1 MTLTPLK
8 VEALDA
14 NEGMV
19 SFDQLVE
26 LFGEEKIDKF
36 SQIKRFMELYS
47 GDDKFREEV
56 EVGNLG
62 RLAKFGVDLGELHP
76 TELIG
81 FSLYEERENE
91 KPIFKEFRKYMLL
104 GSQGRVA
111 KGRHIS
117 GDVDIDFSLWRL
129 EQINRGN
136 FVFNKKTNN
145 QIVHSPLCIEL
156 TKGCSVGCWF
166 CGISADTFEG
176 STIYAE
182 KEDLFKTILRDSSK
196 LSGHF
201 NLLSFLYWGTD
212 PLDCPDYASYLE
224 AFENQFGFYPQT
236 TTAQA
241 SKYPEQAKNIVK
253 ITNSNGHGTVNRF
266 SILSKAA
273 MYKVMKEF
281 TPFELA
287 NTLMVMQQPS
297 SVTKKAN
304 AGRAT
309 EEVDSDLID
318 REQEYQQSTIAC
330 VSGFKINLTTGICEL
345 ISPCE
350 ADNEFKDGFIT
361 YATTKLGE
369 GNGIESFFKRYIK
382 LRESLKLRLSPGISI
397 EADSMTH
404 ETRAKSKMSSLI
416 TEKGSGQEVALL
428 ALNDKNMNHKELA
441 DHLEKEGISVLYID
455 SAIQDLLNLGVIC
468 HEPGIII

>member
-19 SFDQLVE
+19 SFDQMVE

-91 KPIFKEFRKYMLL
+91 KPIFKDFRKYMLL
-104 GSQGRVA
+104 ASQGRVA

-156 TKGCSVGCWF
+156 TKGC
-166 CGISADTFEG
+166 
-176 STIYAE
+176 
-182 KEDLFKTILRDSSK
+182 
-196 LSGHF
+196 
-201 NLLSFLYWGTD
+201 
-212 PLDCPDYASYLE
+212 
-224 AFENQFGFYPQT
+224 
-236 TTAQA
+236 
-241 SKYPEQAKNIVK
+241 
-253 ITNSNGHGTVNRF
+253 
-266 SILSKAA
+266 
-273 MYKVMKEF
+273 
-281 TPFELA
+281 
-287 NTLMVMQQPS
+287 
-297 SVTKKAN
+297 
-304 AGRAT
+304 
-309 EEVDSDLID
+309 
-318 REQEYQQSTIAC
+318 
-330 VSGFKINLTTGICEL
+330 
-345 ISPCE
+345 
-350 ADNEFKDGFIT
+350 
-361 YATTKLGE
+361 
-369 GNGIESFFKRYIK
+369 
-382 LRESLKLRLSPGISI
+382 
-397 EADSMTH
+397 
-404 ETRAKSKMSSLI
+404 
-416 TEKGSGQEVALL
+416 
-428 ALNDKNMNHKELA
+428 
-441 DHLEKEGISVLYID
+441 
-455 SAIQDLLNLGVIC
+455 
-468 HEPGIII
+468 